1 MRQLVMINLLV
12 IAALIGISSAS
23 TLSAPP
29 QSALVVAFENAYE
42 LSLLAN
48 TLTDQGIDA
57 TMIVASDAGDMYEN
71 LVEVEVIKLNVTS
84 RDHDNLEKRAL
95 NACEALLGDQ
105 KILKRIGEIQ
115 PTFTI
120 FPAIR
125 HDACLIPWAR
135 FISSNPVV
143 WALGINE
150 EHYAVQKTK
159 MGIPIFTEGIYE
171 RFWANVN
178 TQRVIAHVESNFV
191 NPAMKIATKYV
202 SNVDDTLD
210 ELYSNVELFLWGGDP
225 ILRTDFASLT
235 QRFVEI
241 GCHHCR
247 GVQPLPSELQ
257 KELVEFRLGTIVVSL
272 ENSYTELIK
281 NMAKR
286 LPQGRQGQAVAWKS
300 KNVRFTGGKPEN
312 LFVHSSVDRQ
322 DLIGYPRAR
331 VFLSHCDDTELLE
344 SGFHGTPIICFPR
357 NPHEKRNAQR
367 AAELGF
373 SISLNDDYSLD
384 KVVKTI
390 VEIHESALY
399 RENAR
404 SVSLA
409 IRDRPMPAS
418 DRTIFWLRYVAR
430 NEKSSI
436 EFSPVDRKT
445 PVKTFAE
452 DIQLYIGILLGTI
465 CGVLFASTTALTW
478 YYQNRESKSIRSK
491 GRKYNR

>member
-1 MRQLVMINLLV
+1 MIHLLLV
-12 IAALIGISSAS
+12 AAFLGFSSAS
-23 TLSAPP
+23 TLTIPP
-29 QSALVVAFENAYE
+29 QSALVVGFENAYE

-57 TMIVASDAGDMYEN
+57 TLIVTADAGDIYEN
-71 LVEVEVIKLNVTS
+71 LVEVEVIKLNVS
-84 RDHDNLEKRAL
+84 SEDDGNLERKAL
-95 NACEALLGDQ
+95 RACEALLGNQ
-105 KILKRIGEIQ
+105 KILKRVGEIQ

-178 TQRVIAHVESNFV
+178 TQRVIARVESNFV
-191 NPAMKIATKYV
+191 NPGLKIAGKYV
-202 SNVDDTLD
+202 SNVGDTLD
-210 ELYSNVELFLWGGDP
+210 ELYSNVELLLWGGDP

-235 QRFVEI
+235 QRFVEV

-272 ENSYTELIK
+272 DKSHTDLIK
-281 NMAKR
+281 SIAKR
-286 LPQGRQGQAVAWKS
+286 LPQGRRGQAVAWKS

-312 LFVHSSVDRQ
+312 LFVHSNVDRQ

-367 AAELGF
+367 AVELGF
-373 SISLNDDYSLD
+373 SISLNDDYSVD
-384 KVVKTI
+384 KVVKTF

-418 DRTIFWLRYVAR
+418 DRAVFWLRYVAR

-436 EFSPVDRKT
+436 EFSPVDRKI

-465 CGVLFASTTALTW
+465 CGALFAATTALTW
-478 YYQNRESKSIRSK
+478 YYQGRESKSVRSK